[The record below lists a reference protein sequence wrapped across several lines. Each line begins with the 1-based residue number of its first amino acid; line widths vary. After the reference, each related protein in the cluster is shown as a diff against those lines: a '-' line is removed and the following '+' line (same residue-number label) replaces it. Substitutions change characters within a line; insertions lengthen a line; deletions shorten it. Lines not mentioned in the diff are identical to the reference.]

1 VNGAPTSGLRVRPA
15 SLADADALQTLSSA
29 SIREVAVSHYSGPQ
43 VEAWAATR
51 TATGH
56 RQMIRETTVL
66 VAIDATDLVVGFASI
81 ALTPTRQLKRGE
93 VDQLFVAPGHGGRG
107 VARLLLDA
115 IELAATG
122 AGLTELHT
130 HASWRAA
137 PVFERLGFRQVEMET
152 VHVGDQVLTR
162 TLMRKRL

>member
-1 VNGAPTSGLRVRPA
+1 MNGAPTSGLHVRPA
-15 SLADADALQTLSSA
+15 DLADADALQELSTA
-29 SIREVAVSHYSGPQ
+29 SVRQVAASHYTGPQ

-51 TATGH
+51 TLAGH

-66 VAIDATDLVVGFASI
+66 VAVDAAEVVTGFASI
-81 ALTPTRQLKRGE
+81 ALTPTRQLERGE

-122 AGLTELHT
+122 AGVTDLLTHS
-130 HASWRAA
+130 SWRAA
-137 PVFERLGFRQVEMET
+137 PVFERLGFRQVEQES
-152 VHVGDQVLTR
+152 VQIGDQVLTR
-162 TLMRKRL
+162 ALMRKRL